1 MAKNTEQLPLWTT
14 SRQEIVATFDA
25 DHTTSDAGV
34 VLLNRIDAKLNVA
47 ARLAGAIRDRRNL
60 LFVTHTMSTLL
71 RQRLFQIAMGWQDCN
86 DAASLRSDPFYRLAC
101 GRQPVSGEDL
111 ASQPTLSRLE
121 NAVDDADVDRMRDV
135 LLDLYLD
142 RHRCRR
148 HRKLIIL
155 DVDVTDAETHG
166 RQQMSFFNSYY
177 GHTCLTPLLVNDG
190 ESGDLISATLRP
202 GNAGTGD
209 KLLDELE
216 RIVPRLRE
224 IWPKAKILLRADAGF
239 AWPGIFEF
247 CDANGLDYL
256 IATRSTSK
264 LDTMAAST
272 LWQAQ
277 LQAAHHDDTRR
288 CFGSGTYRSS
298 GWKAARRVIWKA
310 EAKPGATDVRFV
322 VTTLPGSPRALYE
335 RYCERGQAENWIKA
349 FKSALHG
356 DRMSCTKATANH
368 FRLLLHAAA
377 YQMMLSLR
385 ELLAGTEAETW
396 QFDTLRLR
404 LLKVGGWVRQTARRI
419 TLHLASS
426 HPHRDL
432 WTLLSQRLCPA

>member
-1 MAKNTEQLPLWTT
+1 MAKHTEQLPLWTT
-14 SRQEIVATFDA
+14 SRQEVIAAFDA

-34 VLLNRIDAKLNVA
+34 VLLNRIDAKLNLA
-47 ARLAGAIRDRRNL
+47 SRLACAIHDRRNL
-60 LFVTHTMSTLL
+60 LFVTHTMGTLL
-71 RQRLFQIAMGWQDCN
+71 RQRLFQIVMGWQDCD
-86 DAASLRSDPFYRLAC
+86 DADTLRFDPFYKLAC
-101 GRQPVSGEDL
+101 GRQPVSGDDL

-121 NAVDDADVDRMRDV
+121 NTVDDDDTDRMRDV
-135 LLDLYLD
+135 MLDVYLH
-142 RHRCRR
+142 RHGNK
-148 HRKLIIL
+148 RKLIIL

-177 GHTCLTPLLVNDG
+177 GHTCLTPLLVFDG
-190 ESGDLISATLRP
+190 KTGDLISATLRP

-216 RIVPRLRE
+216 RIVPKLKAK
-224 IWPKAKILLRADAGF
+224 WPKAKILLRADAGF
-239 AWPGIFEF
+239 AWPGIFAF

-264 LDTMAAST
+264 LDKMAAPT
-272 LWQAQ
+272 LWDAQCLAAQA
-277 LQAAHHDDTRR
+277 DEPRR

-298 GWKAARRVIWKA
+298 GWKSERRVIWKA

-322 VTTLPGSPRALYE
+322 VTNLLGVPRDLYE
-335 RYCERGQAENWIKA
+335 RYCERGQSENWIKA
-349 FKSALHG
+349 FKTAMNG
-356 DRMSCTKATANH
+356 DRMSCTKATANN
-368 FRLLLHAAA
+368 FRLLMHAAA
-377 YQMMLSLR
+377 YQMMLTLR
-385 ELLAGTEAETW
+385 ELLAGTDAETW

-404 LLKVGGWVRQTARRI
+404 LLKVGGWVRQTVRRI

-432 WTLLSQRLCPA
+432 WALLTQRLSPA